1 MDTAKR
7 GYEVYPLFDGFSRIP
22 FGIIKVGNL
31 MSDYIALGGT
41 LILSN
46 PEIVSNE
53 MLKDIS
59 KDLSMQEI
67 ETRKKVENLL
77 LVGEG

>member
-1 MDTAKR
+1 MDTAKK
-7 GYEVYPLFDGFSRIP
+7 GYEVHLLSDGFSMIP
-22 FGIIKVGNL
+22 SGIIKVGNL
-31 MSDYIALGGT
+31 MSDFIALGGT
-41 LILSN
+41 LILSD
-46 PEIVSNE
+46 PGIISKE

>member
-1 MDTAKR
+1 MNTAKK
-7 GYEVYPLFDGFSRIP
+7 GYELHPLSDCFSMIP
-22 FGIIKVGNL
+22 SGIIKVGNL

-46 PEIVSNE
+46 PEIVSKE

-67 ETRKKVENLL
+67 ATRKKVENLL